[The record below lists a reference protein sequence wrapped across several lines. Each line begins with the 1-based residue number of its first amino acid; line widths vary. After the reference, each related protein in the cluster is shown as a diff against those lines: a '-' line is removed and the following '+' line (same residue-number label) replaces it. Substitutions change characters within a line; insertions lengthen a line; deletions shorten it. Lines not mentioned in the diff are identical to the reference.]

1 MRAFD
6 ACLAISSDSKNYFGF
21 VVDEFSKRGHAVK
34 RIINTS
40 KYKRGYLGLIFLS
53 KSTTRTK
60 AIKYIVNIFRTNY
73 ESHYLI
79 REIKNV
85 TAV

>member
-6 ACLAISSDSKNYFGF
+6 VCLEISSDSKNYFGF
-21 VVDEFSKRGHAVK
+21 VVDEFSKRGHTVK

-40 KYKRGYLGLIFLS
+40 KYKRRYLGLIFLS
-53 KSTTRTK
+53 K
-60 AIKYIVNIFRTNY
+60 KYNKNKSNYTVNIFRTNY

-79 REIKNV
+79 RKIKNV